1 MQIKIDVASPQ
12 QQFISFEVTISVESE
27 ITDLFFP
34 TWRPGRYQIGDFAKN
49 VKSFYVFDDAGKRRD
64 FKKISKAHWQ
74 VSTDNTSEIKVV
86 YKYYAAELNAG
97 STYLDKTQLYVN
109 PVNCTVF
116 TAADA
121 LHPIQVYFSLPSHWD
136 YVGPLKLEDNCIIA
150 KNFDEW
156 ADSPFIFSESIQK
169 RAFRVED
176 TTFHI
181 CFNGEVKP
189 DWTRL
194 IEDFEI
200 FAVKQIEKFM
210 QFPTTEYYFLFQI
223 LPYKI
228 YHGVEHEKCTVI
240 TLGPSYAV
248 FEELYAELLGV
259 SSHELYHTWN
269 VKAIRPHEMMPYDFK
284 RENYSELGYLAE
296 GVTTY
301 MGDLMLYKSG
311 VFDFKQ
317 YKYELEKQLQKHF
330 DNFGRFNYSVAASSF
345 DTWLDGYEAGA
356 PGRKVSI
363 YTEGCLIAFM
373 LDVFLLRSSDHQK
386 SLDTVMR
393 DLYFNFAKKGLGV
406 KESDLKAT
414 IENYMGG
421 SDLSWFFDQYIHGT
435 KAYETLLMDCF
446 DYLGLEIV
454 TQPSSDLAA
463 ALLGLKLAPNPTQP
477 HRLVVQQIY
486 PGGPADLA
494 GMMLNDEILGINDIA
509 VTSTDFARWLKY
521 FESDNKELTINRK
534 SHVHHLVLPEGQ
546 RTFYQQYKIEQLA
559 HPNKQQQSAFRAWS
573 K

>member
-12 QQFISFEVTISVESE
+12 QQFISFEVTLPVEDN
-27 ITDLFFP
+27 ITDVYLP
-34 TWRPGRYQIGDFAKN
+34 SWRPGRYQLGDFAKN
-49 VKSFYVFDDAGKRRD
+49 IKSFYVFDDTGKRLP

-74 VSTDNTSEIKVV
+74 VLTEKTSEIKVV

-116 TAADA
+116 TDA
-121 LHPIQVYFSLPSHWD
+121 STLQNIFVSFSLPSHWD
-136 YVGPLKLEDNCIIA
+136 YAGPLQLKNNCLTA
-150 KNFDEW
+150 AHLDEW
-156 ADSPFIFSESIQK
+156 VDSPFIFSEHIQ
-169 RAFRVED
+169 RQSFQVQD
-176 TTFHI
+176 TKFHI
-181 CFNGEVKP
+181 CFNGEIKP
-189 DWTRL
+189 NWSRL
-194 IEDFEI
+194 IEDFEL
-200 FAVKQIEKFM
+200 FATKQIEKFIE
-210 QFPTTEYYFLFQI
+210 FPTSEYYFLFQI

-240 TLGPSYAV
+240 ALGPTYAV
-248 FEELYAELLGV
+248 FEELYVELLGV

-311 VFDFKQ
+311 IFDFKE
-317 YKYELEKQLQKHF
+317 YKLELEKQLQKHF

-373 LDVFLLRSSDHQK
+373 LDVFLLRASDNQK
-386 SLDTVMR
+386 SLDNVMR
-393 DLYFNFAKKGLGV
+393 DLYFNFAKKGVGV
-406 KESDLKAT
+406 KEADLKAT

-421 SDLSWFFDQYIHGT
+421 ADLSWFFEQYIHGT

-446 DYLGLEIV
+446 EYLGLELV
-454 TQPSSDLAA
+454 THPSTDLAA
-463 ALLGLKLAPNPTQP
+463 ATLGMKLVPNPTQP

-494 GMMLNDEILGINDIA
+494 GMMLNDEILGINEIA
-509 VTSTDFARWLKY
+509 VTSADFVRWLKY
-521 FESDNKELTINRK
+521 FLTDNKELTINRK
-534 SHVHHLVLPEGQ
+534 SNVHHLVLPENQ

-559 HPNKQQQSAFRAWS
+559 NPNKQQQSAFRAWS

>member
-12 QQFISFEVTISVESE
+12 QQFISFEVTIPVLSD
-27 ITDLFFP
+27 ITDIYLP
-34 TWRPGRYQIGDFAKN
+34 SWRPGRYQLGDFAKN
-49 VKSFYVFDDAGKRRD
+49 IKSFYVFDDAGKRIA
-64 FKKISKAHWQ
+64 FEKISKAHWQ
-74 VSTDNTSEIKVV
+74 VPSVNTEFIKVV

-116 TAADA
+116 SDAAA
-121 LHPIQVYFSLPSHWD
+121 AQPITISFSLPSHWD
-136 YVGPLKLEDNCIIA
+136 YAGPLKLENNCLKA
-150 KNFDEW
+150 KHFDEW
-156 ADSPFIFSESIQK
+156 ADSPFIFSEQIQK
-169 RAFRVED
+169 QSFQVRD

-189 DWTRL
+189 NWTKL
-194 IEDFEI
+194 LEDFEL
-200 FAVKQIEKFM
+200 FADKQIEKFM
-210 QFPTTEYYFLFQI
+210 EFPTSDYFFLFQI

-228 YHGVEHEKCTVI
+228 YHGVEHEQCTVI
-240 TLGPSYAV
+240 ALGPSYAV
-248 FEELYAELLGV
+248 FEELYIELLGV

-269 VKAIRPHEMMPYDFK
+269 VKAIRPYEMMPYDFK
-284 RENYSELGYLAE
+284 RENYTELGYLAE

-317 YKYELEKQLQKHF
+317 YKIELEKQLQKHF

-373 LDVFLLRSSDHQK
+373 LDVFLLRASEHQK

-393 DLYFNFAKKGLGV
+393 DLYFNFAKKGIGV
-406 KESDLKAT
+406 KEEDFKLT

-446 DYLGLEIV
+446 EYLGLEIV

-463 ALLGLKLAPNPTQP
+463 ALLGLKLVPNPAQP

-509 VTSTDFARWLKY
+509 VTSADFSRWLKY
-521 FESDNKELTINRK
+521 FETDNKELTINRK
-534 SHVHHLVLPEGQ
+534 SKVHHLVLPENQ

-559 HPNKQQQSAFRAWS
+559 NPNKLQQSAFRAWS